1 MNSPDQFSL
10 DEMLKDLGTLV
21 SMESPS
27 RDIARVTAHAEAL
40 SAMMQRM
47 LGTAP
52 ALVDSP
58 VGPHVHWRGSGE
70 PKVLILGHHDT
81 VHPVGTLSDIP
92 FSVDSG
98 IARGP
103 GVFDMKAGIVQA
115 LHAVASLEDSSH
127 IEILLTADEEIGSK
141 ESRALLE
148 ERALAC
154 GSVLVLEP
162 SADGGAL
169 KIGRKGTGTI
179 IVHL

>member
-1 MNSPDQFSL
+1 MNTPDQFSL

-40 SAMMQRM
+40 SAMMLRM
-47 LGTAP
+47 LGSAP
-52 ALVDSP
+52 TLVESP

-103 GVFDMKAGIVQA
+103 
-115 LHAVASLEDSSH
+115 
-127 IEILLTADEEIGSK
+127 
-141 ESRALLE
+141 
-148 ERALAC
+148 
-154 GSVLVLEP
+154 
-162 SADGGAL
+162 
-169 KIGRKGTGTI
+169 
-179 IVHL
+179 